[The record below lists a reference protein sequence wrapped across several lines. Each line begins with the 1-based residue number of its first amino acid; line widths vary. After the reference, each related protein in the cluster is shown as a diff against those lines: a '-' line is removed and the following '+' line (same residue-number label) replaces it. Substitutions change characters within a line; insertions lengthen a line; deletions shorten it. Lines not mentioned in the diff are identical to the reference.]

1 MGLSLSST
9 KLPHAPLSFRAFCDG
24 GGNATLGVPAKR
36 KRALLRSNL
45 PRNSR
50 PETNCDATGAGE
62 QPLVGVCVDHLNF
75 ASSCWHHTRFPHA
88 LKTSFRSSSSVPPAD
103 QHTYPA
109 KTQSEA
115 SLPFVGG
122 HRRQQPCIRCR
133 MMEVSS
139 SIIQTMMQPCASGRR
154 GSSEAGPILSLGLKP
169 WVAAG
174 HPLPRIVLALRRIIA
189 SNAKLVEVDCPPVLI
204 HICVIVTRSITLRL

>member
-1 MGLSLSST
+1 MDWPRNPAKVSPSRSVEVRSYGHSVPPHPHPCMGLSLSST

-75 ASSCWHHTRFPHA
+75 ASSCWHH
-88 LKTSFRSSSSVPPAD
+88 
-103 QHTYPA
+103 
-109 KTQSEA
+109 
-115 SLPFVGG
+115 
-122 HRRQQPCIRCR
+122 
-133 MMEVSS
+133 
-139 SIIQTMMQPCASGRR
+139 
-154 GSSEAGPILSLGLKP
+154 
-169 WVAAG
+169 
-174 HPLPRIVLALRRIIA
+174 
-189 SNAKLVEVDCPPVLI
+189 
-204 HICVIVTRSITLRL
+204 